1 MRLVFMGTPAFAV
14 PSLEALV
21 DRGFPVA
28 AVITQPDRPAGR
40 AGAPRPPPV
49 KAAAARL
56 GLEVLQPET
65 LRSPEA
71 LAALRAIAPDL
82 IVIVAYGQILRR
94 AVLDLPP
101 LGCLNVHAS
110 LLPKLRG
117 AAPIQAAIREGFAE
131 TGVTIMRVTPPLD
144 AGPILAQAATP
155 IRPDDTAAT
164 LGDRLAHLGAELLVD
179 TIPRW
184 QRGEIQPREQDE
196 TQATYSRPLR
206 KEDGDL
212 DWSEPAEALA
222 RACRAYTP
230 WPGCYSSW
238 DGRQVRFLEVAP
250 RPEWSGPEPP
260 GTVVELPRVEP
271 GHPTEGVAT
280 GKGALVVRRLQ
291 LAGKRPLSIE
301 DFLRGQPRFVGARL
315 SKAAG

>member
-1 MRLVFMGTPAFAV
+1 MRLVFMGTPDFAV

-21 DRGFPVA
+21 DRGFAVA

-40 AGAPRPPPV
+40 AEAPRPPPV

-65 LRSPEA
+65 LRSAEA

-117 AAPIQAAIREGFAE
+117 ASPIQAAIREGLAE

-144 AGPILAQAATP
+144 AGPILTQAATP

-164 LGDRLAHLGAELLVD
+164 LGDRLAQLGAEIL
-179 TIPRW
+179 
-184 QRGEIQPREQDE
+184 
-196 TQATYSRPLR
+196 
-206 KEDGDL
+206 
-212 DWSEPAEALA
+212 
-222 RACRAYTP
+222 
-230 WPGCYSSW
+230 
-238 DGRQVRFLEVAP
+238 
-250 RPEWSGPEPP
+250 
-260 GTVVELPRVEP
+260 
-271 GHPTEGVAT
+271 
-280 GKGALVVRRLQ
+280 
-291 LAGKRPLSIE
+291 
-301 DFLRGQPRFVGARL
+301 
-315 SKAAG
+315 